1 MNMFMTFV
9 INVLGN
15 NWFHGFWS
23 LASSEHV
30 GYIDYLLKGGSAVC
44 LVFWQSSDGN
54 LTHQT
59 KAPCGLGLFSS
70 MVNLLL

>member
-23 LASSEHV
+23 LTSSEDV
-30 GYIDYLLKGGSAVC
+30 GYVDYLLKGGSAVC
-44 LVFWQSSDGN
+44 LSSGRVLMGISPN
-54 LTHQT
+54 
-59 KAPCGLGLFSS
+59 KSS
-70 MVNLLL
+70 VWPRFIPPPW